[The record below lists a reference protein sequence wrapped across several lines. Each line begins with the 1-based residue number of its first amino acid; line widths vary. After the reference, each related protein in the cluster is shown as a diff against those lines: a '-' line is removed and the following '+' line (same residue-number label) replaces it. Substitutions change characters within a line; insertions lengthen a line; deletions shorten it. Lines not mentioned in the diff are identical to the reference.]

1 MGVSVKILGGG
12 FYGTNLALALHR
24 DGHYVRLWETADS
37 LFSGCSGNMPA
48 RLHCGAH
55 YPRSKLTRAA
65 CQGHYAEFMENYGEF
80 THGVACN
87 VYAIAEHD
95 SLLDFGTYKQVLGSE
110 IEFVTVAR
118 PAELG
123 LRNVEGA
130 ILTGER
136 HVHVDR
142 IRDYFAE
149 QLDGHVIYGAPRGGV
164 DDPDFDLVIDA
175 TFCAHD
181 NIGIDRFEAC
191 LTLLLE
197 GPVDRS
203 ITIMD
208 GPLPSL
214 YVWDENQGLCSL
226 TSAKWTPLAKLYT
239 WKDARHYLDHE
250 LTTIERERRAQEMFS
265 QMAEFYP
272 RIRDEYKIVDYRTAI
287 RAMPR
292 SAADARLVDII
303 WVGERA
309 IRVRAGKLDAIF
321 HAERAIKAIIA
332 EMEGRVAV
340 AA

>member
-1 MGVSVKILGGG
+1 MRVKVLGGG
-12 FYGTNLALALHR
+12 FYGTHLALSLLR
-24 DGHYVRLWETADS
+24 DGHDVVLWETAER
-37 LFSGCSGNMPA
+37 LFSGASGNMPA
-48 RLHCGAH
+48 RLHGGAH
-55 YPRSKLTRAA
+55 YPRSKLTRSA
-65 CQGHYAEFMENYGEF
+65 CQGHFAEFMANYGQF
-80 THGVACN
+80 THGVPCN
-87 VYAIAEHD
+87 VYAVAEHE

-123 LRNVEGA
+123 LQNIEGA

-142 IRDYFAE
+142 MRDHFAAA
-149 QLDGHVIYGAPRGGV
+149 LDGHVVYGAPRGGV
-164 DDPDFDLVIDA
+164 DDPAFDLVVDA
-175 TFCAHD
+175 TFCTHEQ
-181 NIGIDRFEAC
+181 IGIDRFEAC
-191 LTLLLE
+191 LTVLLE

-203 ITIMD
+203 VTIMD
-208 GPLPSL
+208 GALPSL

-226 TSAKWTPLAKLYT
+226 TSAKWTPLARRAT

-250 LTTIERERRAQEMFS
+250 LSKVELDRHANEMFD
-265 QMAEFYP
+265 QMAGFYP

-303 WVGERA
+303 RVGERA
-309 IRVRAGKLDAIF
+309 VRIRAGKLDAIF
-321 HAERAIKAIIA
+321 HAERAIKAMIA
-332 EMEGRVAV
+332 EMECRVAI